1 MRTTS
6 TIIPD
11 EIKVNQVIPGS
22 LYCCSES
29 PTKVFLCT
37 KIEGSYIIGIV
48 IYSLSDSD
56 MATVYEHKY
65 SEVTPYKG
73 KVILEQF

>member
-1 MRTTS
+1 MRVTS

-11 EIKVNQVIPGS
+11 DNKVNQIIPGS
-22 LYCCSES
+22 LYRHSGS

-37 KIEGSYIIGIV
+37 KIASSYIIGIIV
-48 IYSLSDSD
+48 YSPSDSD
-56 MATVYEHKY
+56 MATVHEHKY